1 MTSQNNKKKKM
12 KPANYFAKYSKFI
25 PFSKAIV

>member
-1 MTSQNNKKKKM
+1 MTSQNKKKK

>member
-1 MTSQNNKKKKM
+1 MTSQNIKKKM

>member
-1 MTSQNNKKKKM
+1 MTSQNNKKKM

>member
-1 MTSQNNKKKKM
+1 MTSQNNKKM
-12 KPANYFAKYSKFI
+12 KSANYFAKYSKFI

>member
-1 MTSQNNKKKKM
+1 MTSQNKKEKM

>member
-1 MTSQNNKKKKM
+1 MTSQIKKKKKM